1 MIQLVSR
8 YTLCAVT
15 LALGMLIPG
24 AAFADRITYE
34 VAPGDTLLGIALEY
48 GVSVEDLRRWNRVRG
63 DIIQIGQEL
72 VINTSRSSSSSGG
85 DRTREQYV
93 VRSGDTGLAIARR
106 FNTTLRELQRW
117 NSRADLDRLRI
128 GQELYVYVEVGGTG
142 SGSRGTPNRGRLR
155 GGIQLSDGAGY
166 TVRNP
171 ERAYAVPGTI
181 AALRNGIARVT
192 ARFVE
197 VPDIVIHDLSYER
210 GGSMRPHASHQ
221 NGLDVDASYYHL
233 DAGELSEW
241 RDVEPEELDVRLQ
254 WYLFKS
260 WIDLGQVEYL
270 FVDWEL
276 QAVLYDYAA
285 ARGASP
291 EQLDEWFQYPTR
303 GSQGILRHEPG
314 HDDHFHVRFHA
325 IEE

>member
-1 MIQLVSR
+1 VTALASN
-8 YTLCAVT
+8 TLFAAV
-15 LALGMLIPG
+15 IP
-24 AAFADRITYE
+24 D
-34 VAPGDTLLGIALEY
+34 
-48 GVSVEDLRRWNRVRG
+48 
-63 DIIQIGQEL
+63 
-72 VINTSRSSSSSGG
+72 SRSP
-85 DRTREQYV
+85 
-93 VRSGDTGLAIARR
+93 RR

-270 FVDWEL
+270 FVDWDL

-314 HDDHFHVRFHA
+314 ARRPLPRAFSRHRGVGGYFGSRAVPYVSLSIRSF
-325 IEE
+325 

>member
-1 MIQLVSR
+1 MKRL
-8 YTLCAVT
+8 LML
-15 LALGMLIPG
+15 LAL
-24 AAFADRITYE
+24 AAALLAPAAASADRITYE
-34 VAPGDTLLGIALEY
+34 VAPGDTLLGIAIEY

-63 DIIQIGQEL
+63 DLLQIGQEL
-72 VINTSRSSSSSGG
+72 VINTSRSNSSSGG
-85 DRTREQYV
+85 DRTREQYS

-117 NSRADLDRLRI
+117 NSRVDLDRLRI
-128 GQELYVYVEVGGTG
+128 GQELNVYVEVSGGG
-142 SGSRGTPNRGRLR
+142 SANRGTPNRGRLR
-155 GGIQLSDGAGY
+155 GGVQLSEGAGY
-166 TVRNP
+166 RVRNP

-181 AALRNGIARVT
+181 AALRNGIARVS

-197 VPDIVIHDLSYER
+197 VPDIMIHDLSYER

-221 NGLDVDASYYHL
+221 NGLDVDGSYYHL

-254 WYLFKS
+254 WYLFKT
-260 WIDLGQVEYL
+260 WIDHGQVEYL
-270 FVDWEL
+270 FVDWDL

-285 ARGASP
+285 ARGASA
-291 EQLDEWFQYPTR
+291 EQLEEWFQYPRR
-303 GSQGILRHEPG
+303 GSRGILRHEPG